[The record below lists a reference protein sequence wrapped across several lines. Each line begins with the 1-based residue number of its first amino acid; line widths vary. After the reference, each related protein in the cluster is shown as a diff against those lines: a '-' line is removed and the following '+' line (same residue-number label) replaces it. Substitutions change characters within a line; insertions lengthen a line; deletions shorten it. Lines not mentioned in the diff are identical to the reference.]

1 MPAKKD
7 FRTTLNTERTA
18 RYVDYL
24 EAPLKI
30 VACWDLFRHKHEKIF
45 SFINNGY
52 LGFVLL
58 VLSYV
63 TLALAVYLHSEWED
77 VMSSLDKISDSLPLL
92 VSFVI
97 VVYYAVYRKELYEL
111 LEYMEKNFKYN
122 SAQGLTNMSM
132 CKSYEA
138 AKRFW
143 RIYTACTMFSVSM
156 YATMPVIVHL
166 WTKEPMQSWLLID
179 ITKSS
184 FLKFIFV
191 FLVTCLSQFYV
202 GLAIGQFGV
211 FFASNSILICGQLDL
226 LCCSLRNAKFTALLQ
241 NGVKH
246 SALVAAHADIQNDEQ
261 HSYSYNISEIEQS
274 FFHYDEKTSIIIRI
288 KLYLIQD
295 HSAANVKTRFDIYS
309 EEHDAATM
317 SALRDCA
324 MLCQAIKRYTEMF
337 EDFVSPL
344 LALRVVQVTLY
355 LCTLLYAATLKL
367 EMTTVEY
374 LAAVALDIFV
384 YCYYG
389 NQIIIQADRV
399 STAAYQSVW
408 HTMGVG
414 PRRVLLNILLA
425 NKKLVVIRAG
435 KFLPMDLHT
444 FVVVCMPLTAW
455 KLLDYSTKGS
465 RSTYVK
471 KLGQF
476 LNITSK
482 LC

>member
-7 FRTTLNTERTA
+7 FRITLNTERTA

-30 VACWDLFRHKHEKIF
+30 VACWDLFRHKDEKIF

-156 YATMPVIVHL
+156 YATMPVIVH
-166 WTKEPMQSWLLID
+166 
-179 ITKSS
+179 
-184 FLKFIFV
+184 
-191 FLVTCLSQFYV
+191 Y
-202 GLAIGQFGV
+202 
-211 FFASNSILICGQLDL
+211 
-226 LCCSLRNAKFTALLQ
+226 
-241 NGVKH
+241 
-246 SALVAAHADIQNDEQ
+246 
-261 HSYSYNISEIEQS
+261 
-274 FFHYDEKTSIIIRI
+274 
-288 KLYLIQD
+288 
-295 HSAANVKTRFDIYS
+295 IYS

-465 RSTYVK
+465 KSQSSTQCVKIDDPRLFKIRTFQYVICFGMG
-471 KLGQF
+471 LVGGIF
-476 LNITSK
+476 
-482 LC
+482 